1 MNKISLTGR
10 LARDPKI
17 HKAPDNQSVVS
28 NTLAVRKFS
37 PTEKNAV
44 DWFNFEAWNDQAE
57 YIARH
62 CKKGSLLAIEGFVR
76 VQSYTTRNGEPR
88 KKFFVNVVRAESD
101 ND

>member
-1 MNKISLTGR
+1 MNKIFLTGR

-17 HKAPDNQSVVS
+17 HKAMDNQSVLS
-28 NTLAVRKFS
+28 NALAVRKFS

-44 DWFNFEAWNDQAE
+44 DNQAE